1 MDNSK
6 SQSFASGYFS
16 YLQIIKI
23 TRMSPEIYLFV
34 PSCIMG
40 VLGSLSF
47 FSGRHK
53 FARETVSEVTW
64 PPYNS
69 EGCEGSTLKL
79 ASSRKRDLC
88 VARKLVNL
96 SCSFRYSDLEGM
108 LTSLSVSQP
117 LFLLFRLKDFFDTR
131 L

>member
-1 MDNSK
+1 
-6 SQSFASGYFS
+6 
-16 YLQIIKI
+16 
-23 TRMSPEIYLFV
+23 MSN
-34 PSCIMG
+34 
-40 VLGSLSF
+40 VL
-47 FSGRHK
+47 K
-53 FARETVSEVTW
+53 KRERKKAQWPVTW

-108 LTSLSVSQP
+108 LTSLSVSQ
-117 LFLLFRLKDFFDTR
+117 LLVSIISPERFFRHPTLNYETFSVSSFVLR
-131 L
+131 